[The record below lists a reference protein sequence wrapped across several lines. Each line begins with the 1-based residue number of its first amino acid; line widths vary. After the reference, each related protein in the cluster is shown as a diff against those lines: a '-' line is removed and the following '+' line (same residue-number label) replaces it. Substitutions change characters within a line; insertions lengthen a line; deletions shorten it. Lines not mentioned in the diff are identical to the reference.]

1 MRVTLQRVKSAQ
13 VTVAGEELGAIQQ
26 GLLLFVGI
34 APTDELATINQMAA
48 KIVKMRIFE
57 DQAGKMNL
65 SLPQVQGNIL
75 SISQFT
81 LYADTRKGN
90 RPSFQGAAQPT
101 LAKQLYQA
109 FNQALT
115 HELGQPIATGE
126 FGADML
132 ITAVNDGPVTIN
144 LELPHD

>member
-13 VTVAGEELGAIQQ
+13 VTVAGREIGAIQQ

-34 APTDELATINQMAA
+34 APTDDPAIVTKMAQ
-48 KIVKMRIFE
+48 KIVKLRIFE
-57 DQAGKMNL
+57 DAAGKMNL
-65 SLPQVQGNIL
+65 SLPQVDGGIL

-90 RPSFQGAAQPT
+90 RPSFQDAAQPE
-101 LAKQLYQA
+101 LAAQLYQT
-109 FNQALT
+109 FNRALT
-115 HELGQPIATGE
+115 NDLGQPVSIGE
-126 FGADML
+126 FGADMQ

-144 LELPHD
+144 MELDHA

>member
-13 VTVAGEELGAIQQ
+13 VTVAGQEIGAIQQ

-34 APTDELATINQMAA
+34 APDDDAIIVRKMAQ

-57 DQAGKMNL
+57 DTDGKMNL
-65 SLPQVQGNIL
+65 SLAQINGHIL

-90 RPSFQGAAQPT
+90 RPSFQDAAQPA
-101 LAKQLYQA
+101 LAEQLYQE
-109 FNQALT
+109 FNRALT
-115 HELGQPIATGE
+115 NELGQPVATGE
-126 FGADML
+126 FGADMQ

-144 LELPHD
+144 LELPHA

>member
-13 VTVAGEELGAIQQ
+13 VTVAGREIGAIQQ

-34 APTDELATINQMAA
+34 APTDDPAIVTKMAQ
-48 KIVKMRIFE
+48 KIVKLRIFE
-57 DQAGKMNL
+57 DAAGKMNL
-65 SLPQVQGNIL
+65 SLPQVDGGIL

-90 RPSFQGAAQPT
+90 RPSFQDAAQPE
-101 LAKQLYQA
+101 LAAQLYQT
-109 FNQALT
+109 FNRALT
-115 HELGQPIATGE
+115 NDLGQPVAIGE
-126 FGADML
+126 FGADMQ

-144 LELPHD
+144 MELDHA

>member
-13 VTVAGEELGAIQQ
+13 VTVAGREIGAIQQ

-34 APTDELATINQMAA
+34 APTDDPAIVTKMAQ
-48 KIVKMRIFE
+48 KIVKLRIFE
-57 DQAGKMNL
+57 DAAGKMNL
-65 SLPQVQGNIL
+65 SLPQVNGGIL

-90 RPSFQGAAQPT
+90 RPSLQDAAPPE
-101 LAKQLYQA
+101 LAAQLYQT
-109 FNQALT
+109 FNRALT
-115 HELGQPIATGE
+115 NDLGQPVAIGE
-126 FGADML
+126 FGADMQ

-144 LELPHD
+144 MELDHA

>member
-13 VTVAGEELGAIQQ
+13 VTVAGREIGAIQQ

-34 APTDELATINQMAA
+34 APTDDPTIVTKMAQ
-48 KIVKMRIFE
+48 KIVKLRIFE
-57 DQAGKMNL
+57 DAAGKMNL
-65 SLPQVQGNIL
+65 SLPQVNGGIL

-90 RPSFQGAAQPT
+90 RPSFQDAAQPE
-101 LAKQLYQA
+101 LAAQLYQT
-109 FNQALT
+109 FNRALT
-115 HELGQPIATGE
+115 NDLGQPVATGE
-126 FGADML
+126 FGADMQ

-144 LELPHD
+144 MELDHA

>member
-13 VTVAGEELGAIQQ
+13 VTVAGREIGAIQQ

-34 APTDELATINQMAA
+34 APTDDPAIVTKMAQ
-48 KIVKMRIFE
+48 KIVKLRIFE
-57 DQAGKMNL
+57 DAAGKMNL
-65 SLPQVQGNIL
+65 SLPQVNGGIL

-90 RPSFQGAAQPT
+90 RPSFQDAAPPE
-101 LAKQLYQA
+101 LAAQLYQT
-109 FNQALT
+109 FNRALT
-115 HELGQPIATGE
+115 NDLGQPVATGE
-126 FGADML
+126 FGADMQ

-144 LELPHD
+144 MELDHA

>member
-13 VTVAGEELGAIQQ
+13 VTVAGREIGAIQQ

-34 APTDELATINQMAA
+34 APTDDPAIVTKMAQ
-48 KIVKMRIFE
+48 KIVKLRIFE
-57 DQAGKMNL
+57 DAAGKMNL
-65 SLPQVQGNIL
+65 SLPQVNGGIL

-90 RPSFQGAAQPT
+90 RPSFQDAAQPE
-101 LAKQLYQA
+101 LAAQLYQT
-109 FNQALT
+109 FNRALT
-115 HELGQPIATGE
+115 NDLGQPVAIGE
-126 FGADML
+126 FGADMQ

-144 LELPHD
+144 MELDHA

>member
-13 VTVAGEELGAIQQ
+13 VTVAGREIGAIQQ

-34 APTDELATINQMAA
+34 APTDDPAIVTKMAQ
-48 KIVKMRIFE
+48 KIVKLRIFE
-57 DQAGKMNL
+57 DAAGKMNL
-65 SLPQVQGNIL
+65 SLPQVNGGIL

-90 RPSFQGAAQPT
+90 RPSLQDAAPPE
-101 LAKQLYQA
+101 LAAQLYQT
-109 FNQALT
+109 FNRALT
-115 HELGQPIATGE
+115 NDLGQPVATGE
-126 FGADML
+126 FGADMQ

-144 LELPHD
+144 MELDHA